1 VKSVKPTRGERV
13 IRRYDNR
20 KLYDAAARR
29 YVTLDDLAQA
39 IGKGEELRVVD
50 QRTGDDLTT
59 VVMAQVILE
68 GLKQRT
74 ASIPHQVLSRLI
86 RLANGPRNVWAEW
99 TGPQEAATRARA
111 EAEKIV
117 SGLLGRGRLTLD
129 EALALRQEMA
139 GAVQRIVAE
148 AQQGLEAKMRGLLE
162 RTGEAESGVSPSL
175 SALRARLLSF
185 ESLIA
190 PTPVRTRSQP
200 ARKSRTRGT
209 AAKEKKTQKL
219 KRRK

>member
-1 VKSVKPTRGERV
+1 VKTAKPTRGERV

-29 YVTLDDLAQA
+29 YVTLDDLARA
-39 IGKGEELRVVD
+39 IAKGEELRVVD

-86 RLANGPRNVWAEW
+86 RLANGPRNAWAEW
-99 TGPQEAATRARA
+99 TGPQEAAARARA
-111 EAEKIV
+111 EAERIV

-129 EALALRQEMA
+129 EALALRQEMT
-139 GAVQRIVAE
+139 GAMQRIVGE

-162 RTGEAESGVSPSL
+162 RSSEGEPGVNPTL
-175 SALRARLLSF
+175 SALKARLLSF

-190 PTPVRTRSQP
+190 PTPAPSRP
-200 ARKSRTRGT
+200 ARKSRTRGA
-209 AAKEKKTQKL
+209 AAKEKTPQKL